1 MYNRYMNKN
10 IAYAKLR
17 TELAKYADDRY
28 REFVERGTPGE
39 KRPFLG
45 IRIPQIRE
53 IVRKIPREDYVAIL
67 EEEPMVFEEVIARG
81 FIIARLPYVEM
92 LKYFDSQVDYT
103 DSWGTCD
110 TFVAALR
117 PAVKGHRAEFLDA
130 KIESLLSDPREF
142 AVRVGLVALL
152 DFYVDFDYLALIFD
166 RVDRLA
172 AREEYYIR
180 MALAWLVAECF
191 IKFPE
196 ETLGYLQVS
205 KLPKW
210 TFNKAISKMCDSLR
224 VEPEMKDYLRTL
236 RRK

>member
-1 MYNRYMNKN
+1 MSEIRT
-10 IAYAKLR
+10 YAELR
-17 TELAKYADDRY
+17 TELMRHADDRY

-45 IRIPQIRE
+45 IRIPQLRE
-53 IVRKIPREDYVAIL
+53 IVRKIPRDSYEEIL
-67 EEEPMVFEEVIARG
+67 KVEPKVFEEVIVRG
-81 FIIARLPYVEM
+81 FLVARLPYAEM
-92 LKYFDSQVDYT
+92 LKYFDSQVNYT

-117 PAVKGHRAEFLDA
+117 PVVKGHKAEFLDA
-130 KIESLLSDPREF
+130 KIEPLLADPREF
-142 AVRVGLVALL
+142 AVRVGVVALL
-152 DFYVDFDYLALIFD
+152 NFYVEFDYLALIFD
-166 RVDRLA
+166 RVDGLA
-172 AREEYYIR
+172 EREEYYIR

-196 ETLGYLQVS
+196 ETLGYLRVS